1 MHVLPLFDP
10 YHFTHTLFCLKCEDI
25 KLISNDVSEMM
36 LVNIDMV
43 DLHYLTVSSS
53 YVLSNTFFNYMK
65 FLEKFFFFLYASQK
79 ELRLNILSRQYP
91 PPGTLSIDSDV
102 YYN

>member
-65 FLEKFFFFLYASQK
+65 FLEKCFFFFICFAKRIKVEHFVETIS
-79 ELRLNILSRQYP
+79 SSWYP
-91 PPGTLSIDSDV
+91 K
-102 YYN
+102 YR